1 MSAVLSVEHVS
12 KVYQLGTIRAAT
24 IQDDLVRW
32 WARLRRR
39 PDPLSKVGGRRS
51 RLQDGSFLALDDVSL
66 TVNSGE
72 AVGIIGRN
80 GAGKSTLLK
89 ILSQITGP
97 TTGSVRV
104 RGRLASL
111 LEVGT
116 GFHPDLT
123 GRENVFL
130 NGAILGMSKAE
141 IRQRLDEIIAFAELE
156 DFVDTPVKRYSSGM
170 YVRLAFAVAA
180 HLEPEILI
188 VDEVLAVGD
197 AAFQE
202 KCLGKMQSASGAG
215 RTVLFVSHNMSA
227 IQHLCSRAV
236 LMRGGKV
243 FADGNPNEI
252 VGQYF
257 ADARSAENPDI
268 SKWEDRQGTG
278 EARVVQ
284 LLAVDASGK
293 PNTTFKMGD
302 PIQFEFVVD
311 VKEPLTDPRFGLCLH
326 SATGEPMVDL
336 QASHSGLKSGR
347 LQGKVRVIGVVPDLP
362 LYPGRYLLSPWV
374 TDSASHGF
382 IDIARFCS
390 VIDISPAP
398 GKFGDLTLDP
408 KWGRYLVSS
417 DWSIA
422 PIRPEADAGGR

>member
-1 MSAVLSVEHVS
+1 VLSVEHVT

-24 IQDDLVRW
+24 IQDDISRL
-32 WARLRRR
+32 WARIRRR
-39 PDPLSKVGGRRS
+39 PDPLSKIGSERA
-51 RLQDGSFLALDDVSL
+51 RLRDGTFLALDDVSL
-66 TVNSGE
+66 TVNNGE

-97 TTGSVRV
+97 TTGRVRV

-141 IRQRLDEIIAFAELE
+141 IRQRLDEIIAFSELE
-156 DFVDTPVKRYSSGM
+156 DFIDTPVKRYSSGM

-215 RTVLFVSHNMSA
+215 RTVLFVSHNMAA

-236 LMRGGKV
+236 LMRAGKV
-243 FADGNPNEI
+243 HADGAPDE
-252 VGQYF
+252 VVAQYF
-257 ADARSAENPDI
+257 ADARSVDNPDI
-268 SKWEDRQGTG
+268 STWEDRRGTG

-284 LLAVDASGK
+284 LVAVDSKGK

-302 PIQFEFVVD
+302 RIQFEMVVD
-311 VKEPLTDPRFGLCLH
+311 VKQPLTDPRFGLCVN
-326 SATGEPMVDL
+326 SSTGEPMIEL
-336 QASHSGLKSGR
+336 QAAHSGLKPGR
-347 LQGKVRVIGVVPDLP
+347 LQGRVRVTAVVPDL
-362 LYPGRYLLSPWV
+362 LVYPGRYLLSPYV
-374 TDSASHGF
+374 TDSAAHGF
-382 IDIARFCS
+382 IDLARFCS
-390 VIDISPAP
+390 VIEISPAP
-398 GKFGDLTLDP
+398 GKYGDLILDY

-417 DWSIA
+417 EWNVEPVRS
-422 PIRPEADAGGR
+422 EADAGVR